1 MEIKK
6 IKGYIVGLVIWTTLW
21 LTAFTNW
28 WSFNWITSMTQTWFN
43 TIQTKLDW
51 TYAAGNMC
59 TSDGSWQIQCITAIP
74 TWLWLPQNSQTFT
87 VDGIFTVPAGVTQL
101 MVIGAHAGAGGSSGW
116 RLNTGY
122 ACGGWGW
129 SASVFSAPIIISVT
143 PWQQFPVV
151 IGIGG
156 AWWAASTLSSAQGN
170 PWLPWGTTSFG
181 SYNWYGSTAILSV
194 NWYGGWAWAW
204 TAGGVSWI
212 QWATNGSGSAAI
224 WWIYQFYTQ
233 AQWWWTQVINSP
245 GGAGGTSNCNNGTA
259 GWPGL
264 GGPLTTWY
272 GWKWWDWKV
281 IVYR

>member
-6 IKGYIVGLVIWTTLW
+6 IKGYIVGLVIGTTLG
-21 LTAFTNW
+21 LTAFTNGG
-28 WSFNWITSMTQTWFN
+28 SFNGITSMTQTWFN
-43 TIQTKLDW
+43 TIQTKLDG

-59 TSDGSWQIQCITAIP
+59 TSDGSGQIQCITAIP
-74 TWLWLPQNSQTFT
+74 TGLGLPQNSQTFT

-101 MVIGAHAGAGGSSGW
+101 MVIGAHAGAGGSSGG

-122 ACGGWGW
+122 ACGGGGG

-143 PWQQFPVV
+143 PGQQFPVV

-156 AWWAASTLSSAQGN
+156 AGGAASTLSSAQGN
-170 PWLPWGTTSFG
+170 PGLPGGTTSFG

-194 NWYGGWAWAW
+194 NGYGGGAGAG
-204 TAGGVSWI
+204 TAGGVSGI
-212 QWATNGSGSAAI
+212 QGATNGSGSAAI
-224 WWIYQFYTQ
+224 GGIYQFYTQ
-233 AQWWWTQVINSP
+233 AQGGGTQVINSP

-259 GWPGL
+259 GGPGL
-264 GGPLTTWY
+264 GGPLTTGY
-272 GWKWWDWKV
+272 GGKGGDGKV